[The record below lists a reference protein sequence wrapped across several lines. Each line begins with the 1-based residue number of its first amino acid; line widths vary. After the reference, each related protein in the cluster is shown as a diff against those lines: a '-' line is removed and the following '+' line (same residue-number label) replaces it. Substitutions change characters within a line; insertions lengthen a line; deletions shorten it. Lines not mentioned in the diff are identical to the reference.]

1 MTIAIANV
9 IQASDSF
16 GQWIEKSNKGFYA
29 LSYKTVTTDSN
40 NAVGNAGITGKFA
53 SDSLFANASLKIGY
67 ATSNVVMSNT
77 NIIINSGS
85 TTNTSYS
92 SNGLIINNLTMYT
105 SSMMR
110 VGSSVVRSTNVTSD
124 SGYFTS
130 NVVVGNT
137 TLYRNYIQSDGSNT
151 GFLKSFSYTT
161 TGDVEANVY
170 MNRYGLQIYDN
181 PTGVL
186 VQNSKMTST
195 DLWIK
200 NIHSSGTIY
209 ANDINYTGK
218 VTFGTAGGGITGD
231 SSTFYDNAFFAKGLI
246 SNGNIG
252 IRVGGGKT
260 GITPIAPIHII
271 KDATSIS
278 AIKPNS
284 DSLIVLETSTSN
296 TFIEFHYSQNRGTKS
311 GLIFVDD
318 NQAGYV
324 IYDNSSILLPGSPTN
339 TKADTLRLGATKAIN
354 FEVPGLNT
362 VYGDVYDYINNPSGV
377 DTKLRI
383 AQINGGGLWVNG
395 CIQAWNMNSD
405 TYVRNSSDYG
415 GLFQLSLPRTNCQLT
430 GAADPAT
437 NNFVN
442 IDVYQNKLRFYES
455 GGTYRGGYIDL
466 TLCAAGAGT
475 NLAAAAASAA
485 ITNSDL
491 KLKSLGVGTDASGVT
506 GEIRATNDI
515 TAFYSS
521 DISLKTNIKNI
532 DNAMDKIQKINGV
545 YFDWTD
551 SHLIEHGGE
560 DDYFNRKHDVGV
572 IAQEIE
578 AVLPEVV
585 ATREDGIKAV
595 KYDRI
600 VALLIEG
607 IKELKEEIED
617 LKKNSCKC
625 GCK

>member
-9 IQASDSF
+9 ITASDSF

-40 NAVGNAGITGKFA
+40 TTVGSAGITGTFF
-53 SDSLFANASLKIGY
+53 SDSIFANASLKIGY
-67 ATSNVVMSNT
+67 ASSNVVMSNT
-77 NIIINSGS
+77 NIVINSGTAS
-85 TTNTSYS
+85 NTSYS
-92 SNGLIINNLTMYT
+92 SNGMILNNLVLYT
-105 SSMMR
+105 SSIMR
-110 VGSSVVRSTNVTSD
+110 LGSSIITTTNVTSGY
-124 SGYFTS
+124 GYFTS

-151 GFLKSFSYTT
+151 GFLKSLSYTT

-209 ANDINYTGK
+209 AKDINYTGA
-218 VTFGTAGGGITGD
+218 VTFGTSGGGGVTGD
-231 SSTFYDNAFFAKGLI
+231 SSTFYDSAFFAKGLI

-252 IRVGGGKT
+252 IRVGGNRT
-260 GITPIAPIHII
+260 GITPVAPIHII

-284 DSLIVLETSTSN
+284 DSLIVLETSTSD

-311 GLIFVDD
+311 GLVFVDD

-324 IYDNSSILLPGSPTN
+324 IYDNSSVSLPGSPVN
-339 TKADTLRLGATKAIN
+339 DRADCLRLGAWTGIN
-354 FEVPGLNT
+354 FEVSNFVSTGTTGIYKKP
-362 VYGDVYDYINNPSGV
+362 
-377 DTKLRI
+377 RI
-383 AQINGGGLWVNG
+383 AQLNAGGLWVNG
-395 CIQAWNMNSD
+395 CIQAWNLNSE
-405 TYVRNSSDYG
+405 TGVRSPDYPDYG
-415 GLFQLSLPRTNCQLT
+415 GLFQLSLPRTNSQLV
-430 GAADPAT
+430 GAAAPGGP
-437 NNFVN
+437 FVN
-442 IDVYQNKLRFYES
+442 IDVYQNRLRFYES
-455 GGTYRGGYIDL
+455 GGTNRGGYIDL
-466 TLCAAGAGT
+466 TTLAPGAGS

-485 ITNSDL
+485 ITDSNL

-578 AVLPEVV
+578 TVLPEVV

-607 IKELKEEIED
+607 IKELKEEINE
-617 LKKNSCKC
+617 LKNNGCKC

>member
-40 NAVGNAGITGKFA
+40 TTVGNAGITGIFS
-53 SDSLFANASLKIGY
+53 SDSLFANVSLKIGY
-67 ATSNVVMSNT
+67 STANIVMSNT
-77 NIIINSGS
+77 TININNGFN
-85 TTNTSYS
+85 TNTSYS

-110 VGSSVVRSTNVTSD
+110 IGSSVVRTTNVTSD
-124 SGYFTS
+124 AGYFTS

-161 TGDVEANVY
+161 TGDTEANVY

-209 ANDINYTGK
+209 AKDINYTGA
-218 VTFGTAGGGITGD
+218 VTFGTSGGGGVTGD
-231 SSTFYDNAFFAKGLI
+231 SSTFYDSAFFAKGLI

-252 IRVGGGKT
+252 IRVGGNRT
-260 GITPIAPIHII
+260 GITPVAPIHII
-271 KDATSIS
+271 KDATSIGAPTFAS
-278 AIKPNS
+278 E
-284 DSLIVLETSTSN
+284 SLIVLETSTSN
-296 TFIEFHYSQNRGTKS
+296 TFIEFHSSRNRGSKS

-318 NQAGYV
+318 NQAAYV
-324 IYDNSSILLPGSPTN
+324 VFDHVSQDLPGSPVNPKGDFLRFGAYNGFNFEFSNNTVGAYNGTGILPPRSVVAQIVPGGMILDGDFVLSKSLGDEGSEIRFAKPKTN
-339 TKADTLRLGATKAIN
+339 TTLTG
-354 FEVPGLNT
+354 EVSIDIYQNQ
-362 VYGDVYDYINNPSGV
+362 
-377 DTKLRI
+377 LRI
-383 AQINGGGLWVNG
+383 FEN
-395 CIQAWNMNSD
+395 
-405 TYVRNSSDYG
+405 
-415 GLFQLSLPRTNCQLT
+415 
-430 GAADPAT
+430 
-437 NNFVN
+437 
-442 IDVYQNKLRFYES
+442 
-455 GGTYRGGYIDL
+455 GGTYRGAHIDL
-466 TLCAAGAGT
+466 SQCSTYAGT

-491 KLKSLGVGTDASGVT
+491 RLKSLGVGTDASGVT